1 MARDTDPVRLP
12 AVIASALS
20 GLLTGGLLGLAA
32 AGFTLLWRITGLLNL
47 AQGAMILLGAYVAW
61 FVAVPVGAGVVA
73 GILVAIASGLVLGY
87 LVQRFLLN
95 LLVGGPPYLAV
106 LAAYG
111 VGLAIDEALS
121 LLFSDDYRT
130 IPSVLAD
137 VDLVLG
143 PLRVLW
149 ADALGHAVSGLGVAV
164 LALLLTHTRL
174 GLALRAISMD
184 RDAGRLIG
192 LPAATLFAR
201 TAALSGAA
209 AAAAGS
215 FIAIGSPFTATQGNH
230 LLVLV
235 STAAV
240 IGRLGNLW
248 GAFVAGMALGA
259 VQSVVTLYAPLQLTD
274 VLALLVLLGL
284 LAIRPVR
291 APVMV
296 RGRSQHQART

>member
-1 MARDTDPVRLP
+1 M
-12 AVIASALS
+12 LS

-61 FVAVPVGAGVVA
+61 FVAVPLGAGLVA
-73 GILVAIASGLVLGY
+73 AVLVAILCGLALGY
-87 LVQRFLLN
+87 VVQRFLLN
-95 LLVGGPPYLAV
+95 LLVGGPSYLAV

-111 VGLAIDEALS
+111 VGLAIDEALA
-121 LLFSDDYRT
+121 LLFTDNYRT

-137 VDLVLG
+137 TDLALG

-149 ADALGHAVSGLGVAV
+149 ADALALAVSVLGVVILGLV
-164 LALLLTHTRL
+164 LTRTRL
-174 GLALRAISMD
+174 GLGLRAISMD

-201 TAALSGAA
+201 AAALSGAA

-215 FIAIGSPFTATQGNH
+215 VIAIGSPFTATQGNH

-248 GAFVAGMALGA
+248 GAFAGGMALGGL
-259 VQSVVTLYAPLQLTD
+259 QSLVTLYAPLQLTD
-274 VLALLVLLGL
+274 VVALLVLLGL

-291 APVMV
+291 APMMV
-296 RGRSQHQART
+296 RGRSQHQARG